1 MIKETIVVEGKDD
14 IANVKRAVDAEML
27 ATNGLAFGNDLIDKL
42 KVINERTGII
52 IFTDPDHAGKKIRE
66 KIAREIPT
74 AKHAYI
80 DRKKAIKKGDLG
92 VENADPEVII
102 DALNNAKAEI
112 TESRNEFVMA
122 DLLNNGLSIGSG
134 EAMKK
139 LYSPKVVKE
148 IIDFYD
154 FSFKKSLGQNFLIDK
169 NFVDK
174 IVESADIENQNVLEI
189 GPGIGTI
196 TYEMAKTAKK
206 VVAIEIDQ
214 SLMPILDQNLE
225 EFDNAKVI
233 NEDILKVDLKNL
245 VEEEFNGE
253 SFKVVSN
260 LPYYI
265 TTPIIEKLITTGLH
279 CEDMTIMVQK
289 EVAERMVAGEKDKE
303 YSSLSVFIKF
313 YTDAKVIVN
322 LPKSVFMPQPK
333 IDSTILNLKLRI
345 YDENVDQET
354 LFKLV
359 RAGFN
364 KRRKTILNSMSDVVD
379 KEDLKVAFEK
389 TGLKAN
395 LRAENLSIDDYIKLA
410 NQINL

>member
-1 MIKETIVVEGKDD
+1 
-14 IANVKRAVDAEML
+14 
-27 ATNGLAFGNDLIDKL
+27 
-42 KVINERTGII
+42 
-52 IFTDPDHAGKKIRE
+52 
-66 KIAREIPT
+66 
-74 AKHAYI
+74 
-80 DRKKAIKKGDLG
+80 
-92 VENADPEVII
+92 
-102 DALNNAKAEI
+102 
-112 TESRNEFVMA
+112 
-122 DLLNNGLSIGSG
+122 
-134 EAMKK
+134 MKK

-174 IVESADIENQNVLEI
+174 IVESADDIENQNVLEI

-206 VVAIEIDQ
+206 VVVIEIDK
-214 SLMPILDQNLE
+214 SLIPILEQNLE
-225 EFDNAKVI
+225 EFDNVKII
-233 NEDILKVDLKNL
+233 NEDILKVDLVKL
-245 VEEEFNGE
+245 IEEEFDGE

-265 TTPIIEKLITTGLH
+265 TTPIIEKLITTGIP
-279 CEDMTIMVQK
+279 CKDMTIMVQK
-289 EVAERMVAGEKDKE
+289 EVGQHMVASEVDKE

-313 YTDAKVIVN
+313 YTEAKTLVN

>member
-1 MIKETIVVEGKDD
+1 
-14 IANVKRAVDAEML
+14 
-27 ATNGLAFGNDLIDKL
+27 
-42 KVINERTGII
+42 
-52 IFTDPDHAGKKIRE
+52 
-66 KIAREIPT
+66 
-74 AKHAYI
+74 
-80 DRKKAIKKGDLG
+80 
-92 VENADPEVII
+92 
-102 DALNNAKAEI
+102 
-112 TESRNEFVMA
+112 
-122 DLLNNGLSIGSG
+122 
-134 EAMKK
+134 MKK

-245 VEEEFNGE
+245 VEEEFDGE

-265 TTPIIEKLITTGLH
+265 TTPIIEKLITTGLP
-279 CEDMTIMVQK
+279 CKDMTIMVQK
-289 EVAERMVAGEKDKE
+289 EVAERMVASEKDKE

-345 YDENVDQET
+345 YDNNVNQKT

-364 KRRKTILNSMSDVVD
+364 KRRKTILNSMSDVVSKD
-379 KEDLKVAFEK
+379 ELKEAFVNLGIKE
-389 TGLKAN
+389 N
-395 LRAENLSIDDYIKLA
+395 LRAENLSIDDYISLA
-410 NQINL
+410 NELDK

>member
-1 MIKETIVVEGKDD
+1 
-14 IANVKRAVDAEML
+14 
-27 ATNGLAFGNDLIDKL
+27 
-42 KVINERTGII
+42 
-52 IFTDPDHAGKKIRE
+52 
-66 KIAREIPT
+66 
-74 AKHAYI
+74 
-80 DRKKAIKKGDLG
+80 
-92 VENADPEVII
+92 
-102 DALNNAKAEI
+102 
-112 TESRNEFVMA
+112 
-122 DLLNNGLSIGSG
+122 
-134 EAMKK
+134 MKK

-206 VVAIEIDQ
+206 VVAVEIDQ
-214 SLMPILDQNLE
+214 NLMPILDQNLE

-265 TTPIIEKLITTGLH
+265 TTPIIEKLITTGLP
-279 CEDMTIMVQK
+279 CNDMTIMVQK

-345 YDENVDQET
+345 YDNNVNEDT

-364 KRRKTILNSMSDVVD
+364 KRRKTILNSMSDVVSKD
-379 KEDLKVAFEK
+379 NLREAFMNLDVKE
-389 TGLKAN
+389 N
-395 LRAENLSIDDYIKLA
+395 LRAENLSIDDYIRLA
-410 NQINL
+410 NELDK

>member
-1 MIKETIVVEGKDD
+1 
-14 IANVKRAVDAEML
+14 
-27 ATNGLAFGNDLIDKL
+27 
-42 KVINERTGII
+42 
-52 IFTDPDHAGKKIRE
+52 
-66 KIAREIPT
+66 
-74 AKHAYI
+74 
-80 DRKKAIKKGDLG
+80 
-92 VENADPEVII
+92 
-102 DALNNAKAEI
+102 
-112 TESRNEFVMA
+112 
-122 DLLNNGLSIGSG
+122 
-134 EAMKK
+134 MKK

-206 VVAIEIDQ
+206 VVVIEIDK
-214 SLMPILDQNLE
+214 SLIPILEQNLE
-225 EFDNAKVI
+225 EFDNVKII
-233 NEDILKVDLKNL
+233 NEDILKVDLVKL
-245 VEEEFNGE
+245 IEEEFDGE

-265 TTPIIEKLITTGLH
+265 TTPIIEKLITTGIP
-279 CEDMTIMVQK
+279 CKDMTIMVQK
-289 EVAERMVAGEKDKE
+289 EVGQRMVASEVDKE

-313 YTDAKVIVN
+313 YTEAKTLVN

-395 LRAENLSIDDYIKLA
+395 LRAENLSIDHYIKLA
-410 NQINL
+410 SQINL